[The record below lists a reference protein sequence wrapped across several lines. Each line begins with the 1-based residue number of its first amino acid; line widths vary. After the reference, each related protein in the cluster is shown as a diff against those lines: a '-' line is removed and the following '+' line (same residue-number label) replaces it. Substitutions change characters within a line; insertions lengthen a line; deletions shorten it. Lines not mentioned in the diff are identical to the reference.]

1 VALLYFLFAASPET
15 TINKPDYDTL
25 ASPPVQKT
33 PTVPE
38 WRKTTSLGL
47 EMDIFWLD

>member
-25 ASPPVQKT
+25 ALPPVQNRQLCQNGAK
-33 PTVPE
+33 PH
-38 WRKTTSLGL
+38 RLG
-47 EMDIFWLD
+47 